1 MEWSKSSI
9 QSLVSEFKKEVFSN
23 ENLHEFVS
31 SSAYDT
37 AWLAMIPDDPRK
49 QNCPMF
55 ENCLNWILKNQN
67 QDGFWGETNDEGL
80 PTIDTLPATLACMV
94 ALQTW
99 NVGQENID
107 KGLAF
112 VYSKAEILLKIHYQN
127 LPRWFVI
134 VFPAMITLAQ
144 DASLELVFPQGS
156 KVVIDNIF
164 FKRQQILKTEELV
177 DKSQYC
183 DLPLLAYVESL
194 PSTYNVQQK
203 EIVKHLG
210 NDGSLFQS
218 PSATAYAFMATGNI
232 KCRRYL
238 MSLVQNCP
246 NGGVPVKYPMDEE
259 LIKLG
264 MVDRVQ
270 RLGLAE
276 HFNEEIEKI
285 LAKIYRDQ
293 KNHKAKPEKT
303 NTLLPIKLYKDSLAF
318 RLLRMQGYEVNPGNM
333 CWFLNDAE
341 MLKHIEENCEQFIT
355 VMYSV
360 YTATDLLFPGEYEL
374 EEARKFAKRML
385 ERSIKRNKDHNFV
398 LSKRFHNVI
407 KHELK
412 LPWIARLDHLD
423 HRKWIEEYNVT
434 PLWIGKT
441 SFYRLSCLDKKN
453 LMQLAVENYEF
464 RQLIYRNELEELKRW
479 SMKWGLSDMGFGRE
493 KTTYL
498 YFAIAASNSL
508 PLEPIV
514 RLIGAK
520 AGIII
525 TVADDFYDMEG
536 SLSELEVL
544 TDAVKRW
551 DGKGLQGHG
560 KTIFNVLDDLVKDI
574 TSKCHTKE
582 RSGIEEKIRDIWRET
597 FVSWMVE
604 KTWSH
609 SGYIPS
615 VNEYL
620 QTAMISIAAHTL
632 VLPASC
638 ILNPGI
644 PIEKLK
650 PAEYE
655 NITKLLMAITRLLND
670 TRSYQKEKADGK
682 MNLVLLHLNEN
693 PESHIDES
701 IAYVEEIVGMKWK
714 EFLKHVLM
722 DGFDDMPKPCKN
734 IHLSCLKAFQMFFNS
749 SNLFDSKTALADD
762 IKKAIYL
769 PIDRTPKH
777 FLKPLPSPVP
787 AKKDNI
793 TKISAIFYGALKNQ
807 GSTSVIKQQ
816 TNFGKISIKRPE
828 KVHIPVRFH
837 FCFI

>member
-1 MEWSKSSI
+1 MEPSKSSI
-9 QSLVSEFKKEVFSN
+9 QSLVSEIKEEIFSN
-23 ENLHEFVS
+23 DNLHPFVS

-37 AWLAMIPDDPRK
+37 AWLAMIPVDPRK

-55 ENCLNWILKNQN
+55 KNCLNWILENQN
-67 QDGFWGETNDEGL
+67 EDGFWGETNYEGL

-99 NVGQENID
+99 NVGQENIE

-112 VYSKAEILLKIHYQN
+112 VHSKAEILLKINYQN
-127 LPRWFVI
+127 FPRWFVI
-134 VFPAMITLAQ
+134 VFPTMIALAQ
-144 DASLELVFPQGS
+144 AAGLELVFPQGP
-156 KVVIDNIF
+156 KGVIADIF

-177 DKSQYC
+177 DETQYC
-183 DLPLLAYVESL
+183 DLPLLAYLESL
-194 PSTYNVQQK
+194 PSTYNVHQK
-203 EIVKHLG
+203 EIVKYLS

-218 PSATAYAFMATGNI
+218 PSATAYAFMATGNV

-246 NGGVPVKYPMDEE
+246 NGGVPGKYPMDEE
-259 LIKLG
+259 LIKLC
-264 MVDRVQ
+264 MVDHIQ

-293 KNHKAKPEKT
+293 KNHKTKRGKT
-303 NTLLPIKLYKDSLAF
+303 NILLPIKLYNDSLAF
-318 RLLRMQGYEVNPGNM
+318 RLLRMQGYDVNPGNL
-333 CWFLNDAE
+333 CWFLNDGE
-341 MLKHIEENCEQFIT
+341 ILKHMEENCEQFIT

-360 YTATDLLFPGEYEL
+360 YTATNLLFPGEYEL
-374 EEARKFAKRML
+374 EEARKFSKRML
-385 ERSIKRNKDHNFV
+385 ERSNKTNKDHNFV
-398 LSKRFHNVI
+398 LSQGFQNVI

-441 SFYRLSCLDKKN
+441 SFYRLACLDNKK

-479 SMKWGLSDMGFGRE
+479 SMKWGLSDMGFGSE

-498 YFAIAASNSL
+498 YFAVAASISL
-508 PLEPIV
+508 PHDPIV
-514 RLIGAK
+514 RLIAAK

-544 TDAVKRW
+544 TNAVKS
-551 DGKGLQGHG
+551 GVKHLFHG
-560 KTIFNVLDDLVKDI
+560 WWKKL
-574 TSKCHTKE
+574 
-582 RSGIEEKIRDIWRET
+582 G
-597 FVSWMVE
+597 
-604 KTWSH
+604 SH

-620 QTAMISIAAHTL
+620 QTAMISIAAHTV

-638 ILNPGI
+638 FLNPGM
-644 PIEKLK
+644 PNEKLK

-670 TRSYQKEKADGK
+670 TRSYQ
-682 MNLVLLHLNEN
+682 V
-693 PESHIDES
+693 
-701 IAYVEEIVGMKWK
+701 
-714 EFLKHVLM
+714 
-722 DGFDDMPKPCKN
+722 
-734 IHLSCLKAFQMFFNS
+734 IH
-749 SNLFDSKTALADD
+749 
-762 IKKAIYL
+762 
-769 PIDRTPKH
+769 
-777 FLKPLPSPVP
+777 
-787 AKKDNI
+787 
-793 TKISAIFYGALKNQ
+793 
-807 GSTSVIKQQ
+807 
-816 TNFGKISIKRPE
+816 
-828 KVHIPVRFH
+828 
-837 FCFI
+837 